1 MLSGPSFI
9 PNTVNNAII
18 LCHGYGA
25 SGDDL
30 ADLVPSLSAALP
42 NTAFFCPHAPYEL
55 PFGGYEWFS
64 LNDYQPDAMV
74 GIDYLSVLMD
84 RAKPATALVSDFCS
98 DIMRRYGISSGRIL
112 VGGFSQGGLVA
123 LQTALTFPS
132 PIAGAIGMSAVP
144 VLFGK
149 SFPPESVKQKPPVLL
164 THGSA
169 DPVVPPMAFELNKAQ
184 LQSVGISPTTLVST
198 GLGHGIDNPCLHQ
211 VQVFAADCLKISQ

>member
-64 LNDYQPDAMV
+64 LNDFDPRQTVTLSYLNTLANRALPAAKQVQALFHHVQETLNLSPDKM
-74 GIDYLSVLMD
+74 
-84 RAKPATALVSDFCS
+84 AL
-98 DIMRRYGISSGRIL
+98 
-112 VGGFSQGGLVA
+112 GGFSQGGLVA
-123 LQTALTFPS
+123 QMAALTDKVACAGVLAFSSVPLVFQTALPLTAVTQHL
-132 PIAGAIGMSAVP
+132 PI
-144 VLFGK
+144 
-149 SFPPESVKQKPPVLL
+149 LL
-164 THGSA
+164 THGGR
-169 DPVVPPMAFELNKAQ
+169 DDVINPKAQ
-184 LQSVGISPTTLVST
+184 YLSKEQLESAGQRPTLATSPL
-198 GLGHGIDNPCLHQ
+198 LGHGIDDICLN
-211 VQVFAADCLKISQ
+211 AARDFLKPLF